1 MSGAVNHVT
10 GFSDADVVVA
20 VNTDPE
26 AAIFNYCTY
35 GIVGDLYK
43 VVPELIKEIKA
54 AKA

>member
-1 MSGAVNHVT
+1 MYKRQ

-35 GIVGDLYK
+35 GIVGDMALYTPP
-43 VVPELIKEIKA
+43 VTP
-54 AKA
+54 